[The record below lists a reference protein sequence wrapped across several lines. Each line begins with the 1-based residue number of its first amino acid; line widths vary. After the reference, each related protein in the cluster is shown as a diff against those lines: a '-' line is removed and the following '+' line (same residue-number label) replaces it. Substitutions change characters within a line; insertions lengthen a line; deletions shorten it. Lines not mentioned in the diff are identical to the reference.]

1 MWAGAVSTEGGVV
14 LFGDDDGQLVALDAR
29 TGRHLWHYSIGQTL
43 TASPMT
49 YSVDGRQYI
58 SIAAGADVFTF
69 GLFEPA
75 SPLPLVPAT
84 TTEN

>member
-1 MWAGAVSTEGGVV
+1 MSTAGGLV

-29 TGRHLWHYSIGQTL
+29 TGQHLWHYALGQLL

-49 YSVDGRQYI
+49 YMVNGKQYVTI
-58 SIAAGADVFTF
+58 LGASDVFTF

-75 SPLPLVPAT
+75 RPVPLVK
-84 TTEN
+84 ERVEK